1 MINFHFNNEQP
12 IYLQI
17 ASQLELAIITAELL
31 PGEKLPPVR
40 DFATI
45 AQVNPNTMQRA
56 LSELEETGLIYTE
69 RTSGRYVTTDR
80 DHIRL
85 RREQLA
91 RSKIA
96 NFLDDID
103 RLQLSRH
110 DVIKLIKQI
119 GGIHD

>member
-17 ASQLELAIITAELL
+17 ASQLKLAIITAELL
-31 PGEKLPPVR
+31 PGERLPPVR

-56 LSELEETGLIYTE
+56 LSELEDTGLIYTE
-69 RTSGRYVTTDR
+69 RTSGRFVTTDR
-80 DHIRL
+80 DHIR
-85 RREQLA
+85 RCREQLA
-91 RSKIA
+91 RSKIES
-96 NFLDDID
+96 FLNDID

-110 DVIKLIKQI
+110 DIIKLINQI

>member
-31 PGEKLPPVR
+31 PGERLPPVR

-56 LSELEETGLIYTE
+56 LSELEDTGLIYTE
-69 RTSGRYVTTDR
+69 RTSGRFVTTDR
-80 DHIRL
+80 DHIR
-85 RREQLA
+85 RCREQLA
-91 RSKIA
+91 RSKIES
-96 NFLDDID
+96 FLNDID

-110 DVIKLIKQI
+110 DIIKLINQI

>member
-1 MINFHFNNEQP
+1 MIKFYFNKEQP
-12 IYLQI
+12 IYFQI
-17 ASQLELAIITAELL
+17 ANQLTLAIVTAELL

-69 RTSGRYVTTDR
+69 RTSGRYVTTNS
-80 DHIRL
+80 DHIR
-85 RREQLA
+85 RCREQLA

-110 DVIKLIKQI
+110 DVIKLIEQI

>member
-1 MINFHFNNEQP
+1 MISFHFNNEQP

-17 ASQLELAIITAELL
+17 ASQLEFAIITAELL
-31 PGEKLPPVR
+31 PGERLPPVR
-40 DFATI
+40 DFAAL

-56 LSELEETGLIYTE
+56 LSELEDTGLIFTE

-80 DHIRL
+80 DHIR
-85 RREQLA
+85 RCREQLA
-91 RSKIA
+91 HSKISS
-96 NFLDDID
+96 FLDDID

>member
-1 MINFHFNNEQP
+1 MISFHFNNEQP

-17 ASQLELAIITAELL
+17 ASQLELAIITSELS
-31 PGEKLPPVR
+31 PGERLPPVR

-56 LSELEETGLIYTE
+56 LAELEGTGLIYTE

-80 DHIRL
+80 EHIR
-85 RREQLA
+85 RSREQLA

-96 NFLDDID
+96 SFLADID

-110 DVIKLIKQI
+110 DIIKLIKQI

>member
-1 MINFHFNNEQP
+1 MIDFHFNNERP

-17 ASQLELAIITAELL
+17 IDQLKFAIITAELS
-31 PGEKLPPVR
+31 PGERLPPVR

-45 AQVNPNTMQRA
+45 AQVNPNTIQRA

-80 DHIRL
+80 EHIR
-85 RREQLA
+85 RCREQLA

-96 NFLDDID
+96 SFLDDID

-119 GGIHD
+119 GDIHD

>member
-1 MINFHFNNEQP
+1 MIQFHFNNEQP

-17 ASQLELAIITAELL
+17 ADQLEFAIITAELL
-31 PGEKLPPVR
+31 PGERLPPVR
-40 DFATI
+40 DFAAI

-56 LSELEETGLIYTE
+56 LSELESTGLIFTE
-69 RTSGRYVTTDR
+69 RTSGRYVTADR
-80 DHIRL
+80 EHIR
-85 RREQLA
+85 RCREQLA

-96 NFLDDID
+96 TFLDDID

-110 DVIKLIKQI
+110 DIIKLIKQI

>member
-1 MINFHFNNEQP
+1 MVNFHFNNEQP

-17 ASQLELAIITAELL
+17 ASQLELAIITGGLL
-31 PGEKLPPVR
+31 PGERLPPVR
-40 DFATI
+40 DFAVI

-56 LSELEETGLIYTE
+56 LSELEATGLIFTE
-69 RTSGRYVTTDR
+69 RTSGRYVTTDHE
-80 DHIRL
+80 HIR
-85 RREQLA
+85 RCREQLA

>member
-1 MINFHFNNEQP
+1 MIKFYFNNEQP

-17 ASQLELAIITAELL
+17 ANQLKLAIVTAELL

-40 DFATI
+40 DFAAI

-69 RTSGRYVTTDR
+69 RTSGRYVTTNS
-80 DHIRL
+80 DHIR
-85 RREQLA
+85 RCREQLA

-110 DVIKLIKQI
+110 DVIKLIEQI
-119 GGIHD
+119 GGIHG

>member
-1 MINFHFNNEQP
+1 MINSHFNNEQP

-31 PGEKLPPVR
+31 PGERLPPVR

-56 LSELEETGLIYTE
+56 LSELEDTGLIYTE
-69 RTSGRYVTTDR
+69 RTSGRFVTTDR
-80 DHIRL
+80 DHIR
-85 RREQLA
+85 RCREQLA
-91 RSKIA
+91 RNKIES
-96 NFLDDID
+96 FLNDID

-110 DVIKLIKQI
+110 DIIKLINQI

>member
-1 MINFHFNNEQP
+1 MIKFHFNNEQP
-12 IYLQI
+12 IYTQI

-31 PGEKLPPVR
+31 PGERLPPVR
-40 DFATI
+40 DFAAI

-80 DHIRL
+80 EHIRHC
-85 RREQLA
+85 REQLA

-96 NFLDDID
+96 NFLEDVD
-103 RLQLSRH
+103 RLQLSHH
-110 DVIKLIKQI
+110 DIIKLIKQI

>member
-31 PGEKLPPVR
+31 PGERLPPVR

-56 LSELEETGLIYTE
+56 LSELEDTGLIYTE
-69 RTSGRYVTTDR
+69 RTSGRFVTTDR
-80 DHIRL
+80 DHIR
-85 RREQLA
+85 RCREQLA
-91 RSKIA
+91 RSKIES
-96 NFLDDID
+96 FLSDID

-110 DVIKLIKQI
+110 DIIKLINQI